1 MEYFRAIFSKLNLLS
16 VDVVLGAMAGM
27 LFFSDLLDVYIG
39 PAVYLLLGIAVWVV
53 YSIDHLLDSKKLKK
67 GNTYLPR
74 HQFHQKNFKR
84 IFSAVAIFALLG
96 LIVLLFFESSKIL
109 IVPGAV
115 LMSVVAL
122 WFFILHLTGL
132 RASWLKEVST
142 AVVYVAG
149 ICLAPFAMAEA
160 EKLNHYFWTFAVL
173 YFFLACLNLLI
184 LSFQDAEED
193 RDAGFGSILTVM
205 SKMQLK
211 NVIVVLGILV
221 SLVSFLLIFIFPSYY
236 SLHAAILALIGM
248 YHLLEFFKKGQKKE
262 TTRAKLEASF
272 LLPFVLLVF

>member
-1 MEYFRAIFSKLNLLS
+1 MEYFRSIFSKLNLLS

-27 LFFSDLLDVYIG
+27 LFFSDLLDVYLR
-39 PAVYLLLGIAVWVV
+39 PEVYLLLGIAVWVV
-53 YSIDHLLDSKKLKK
+53 YSIDHLLDSRKLKK
-67 GNTYLPR
+67 GNTHLPR
-74 HQFHQKNFKR
+74 HQFHRKNFRR

-96 LIVLLFFESSKIL
+96 LFVLLFSGYTKIL

-122 WFFILHLTGL
+122 WFFILHLTGM

-142 AVVYVAG
+142 AGVYVAG
-149 ICLAPFAMAEA
+149 ICLGPSTMAEA
-160 EKLNHYFWTFAVL
+160 EKLDHYFWTFAVL

-184 LSFQDAEED
+184 LSYQDAEED
-193 RDAGFGSILTVM
+193 RDAGFGSILTVL
-205 SKMQLK
+205 SKLQLK
-211 NVIVVLGILV
+211 IAIVILGIFVPLI
-221 SLVSFLLIFIFPSYY
+221 SFLLIFIFSSYY
-236 SLHAAILALIGM
+236 SLQAAILALIGM
-248 YHLLEFFKKGQKKE
+248 YHLLEFFRKGQKKE